1 MFGSLKMEVDMTITF
16 RIDDGTA
23 PIDPLPAIITPDQLG
38 SFRDMLIDASSR
50 LGYNLLLE
58 DTGGFRAP
66 AFSFEARVCPLALAL
81 LSASFD
87 HDPRVITV
95 LDEAQFCGR
104 RVRIWRVAWNDD
116 INLGLSS
123 NLDAAP
129 EMEIPSDDALAI
141 LNALGVDV
149 NPKGNI
155 TLGELRRRLSDPSVF
170 RRLQDHKNMAGSVET
185 LRRMAAMKV
194 ASGELS
200 LAWG

>member
-1 MFGSLKMEVDMTITF
+1 MTITF
-16 RIDDGTA
+16 RIDDGAA

-38 SFRDMLIDASSR
+38 SFRDLLKDESAR
-50 LGYNLLLE
+50 LGVDLLLE

-66 AFSFEARVCPLALAL
+66 AFSFEARVCPLALAV

-87 HDPRVITV
+87 HDPSVITV

-116 INLGLSS
+116 ISLGLSM

-129 EMEIPSDDALAI
+129 EMEIPNEDAIAI
-141 LNALGVDV
+141 LNAIGVDM
-149 NPKGNI
+149 NPKGNMTI
-155 TLGELRRRLSDPSVF
+155 VELRRRLSDPAVF
-170 RRLQDHKNMAGSVET
+170 RRLQDQENITGSVAT

-194 ASGELS
+194 ATGELS